1 MADKSGLSKEQRDAL
16 SRGRTSSLGGGLNDV
31 LVPKKKQVTSQTSG
45 PDAKQREV
53 KSDPPKKEK
62 YDRVIHYDPG
72 TRPAPQRAETDGYT
86 DKNKGT
92 SGNERAVKRSGN
104 GVKNNTE
111 EKESLLVRFVRGLI
125 VEPAPY
131 PECQYFKGRGRFDI
145 PLFIV
150 ILVLAVFGLVMMSSA
165 SYAYSLFENR
175 DSYDFMKQQLEGMII
190 GLILM
195 VIVSFG
201 DYTMLIMPIK
211 HILRHSGDV
220 IREFFGMKK
229 KKRTVPKNGK
239 GINIAHI
246 FFLISIVLMA
256 ITCVAGEEV
265 ADARRWIT
273 ILGVRFQP
281 SEIMKLALIIMLAF
295 LLHRFCVDGKSVKG
309 SFGRYVLVLGMC
321 GALCAFQRHISAV
334 VIVFVIFVVMM
345 VVGGASK
352 RGLFILGIL
361 VLLAFVGILLFHPS
375 YLTDRFQG
383 WFDPFADMQ
392 NNTYQIGQS
401 LITIGSGGL
410 FGRGLGNSIQK
421 YYYLPEAQNDFVFS
435 ILCEELGFIGGV
447 TVILLFVLFAVRGY
461 KVAKGARDQFGAF
474 LALGITVHIVLQAFL
489 NIGVACN
496 AIPNTGISLPFF
508 SYGRTA
514 LIIQLVEMGVLLSV
528 SRSSE
533 T

>member
-1 MADKSGLSKEQRDAL
+1 MADKSRLSKEQRDAL
-16 SRGRTSSLGGGLNDV
+16 SRGRTGSSNSGLNDV
-31 LVPKKKQVTSQTSG
+31 LVPKKKQITASQPSAS
-45 PDAKQREV
+45 DAKQREV
-53 KSDPPKKEK
+53 KSDPQRKEK

-72 TRPAPQRAETDGYT
+72 TRTVSQQTDADRQT
-86 DKNKGT
+86 EKNKIT
-92 SGNERAVKRSGN
+92 SGKEKTAKRSG
-104 GVKNNTE
+104 GSQKHTE
-111 EKESLLVRFVRGLI
+111 DNDSLLIRFIQGLR

-195 VIVSFG
+195 VIVSFS

-211 HILRHSGDV
+211 HMLRHLGDV
-220 IREFFGMKK
+220 IRELFGKKK
-229 KKRTVPKNGK
+229 KKRNAPKNGK
-239 GINIAHI
+239 GINIAHL
-246 FFLISIVLMA
+246 FFLVSIVLMA
-256 ITCVAGEEV
+256 VTCVAGEEV

-295 LLHRFCVDGKSVKG
+295 LIHRFCVDGKSVKG
-309 SFGRYVLVLGMC
+309 SFGRYLLVLGMC

-345 VVGGASK
+345 IVGGGSK
-352 RGLFILGIL
+352 KGLFILGGL
-361 VLLAFVGILLFHPS
+361 AAVAFAAVLLFYPS
-375 YLTDRFQG
+375 YLTVRFQG
-383 WFDPFADMQ
+383 WFDPFGDMQ

-514 LIIQLVEMGVLLSV
+514 LIIQLIEMGVLLSV